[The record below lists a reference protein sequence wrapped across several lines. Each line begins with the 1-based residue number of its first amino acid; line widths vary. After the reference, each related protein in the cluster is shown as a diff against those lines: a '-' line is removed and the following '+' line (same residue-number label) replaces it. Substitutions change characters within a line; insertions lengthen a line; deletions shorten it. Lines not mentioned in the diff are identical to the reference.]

1 MELIEIIK
9 STLSIFSTTVLV
21 FMIIAYTIYKI
32 KDSSRVKPYLNF
44 NVQNPI
50 NMTINEEAGIKIT
63 MEERPMETVLLNK
76 LPIQDKFT
84 IINGNVTIGK
94 QRNKKENS
102 VPRLFAEDNK
112 KMFDFYTV

>member
-9 STLSIFSTTVLV
+9 SSLSIFSTTVLV

-32 KDSSRVKPYLNF
+32 KDSSRAKPYLKF

-50 NMTINEEAGIKIT
+50 TATVNEQTGIKIA
-63 MEERPMETVLLNK
+63 MEERPMETILLNK
-76 LPIQDKFT
+76 LPIQEKFT

-94 QRNKKENS
+94 PRNKKENS
-102 VPRLFAEDNK
+102 VKRLYTEDNK
-112 KMFDFYTV
+112 KMFDFYTL

>member
-9 STLSIFSTTVLV
+9 SSLSIFSTTVLV
-21 FMIIAYTIYKI
+21 FLIMAYIIYKI
-32 KDSSRVKPYLNF
+32 KDSSRAKPYLKF

-50 NMTINEEAGIKIT
+50 NATVNEEVGIIIAI
-63 MEERPMETVLLNK
+63 EERPMETILLNK

>member
-32 KDSSRVKPYLNF
+32 KDSSRVKPYLKF

-50 NMTINEEAGIKIT
+50 NATVNEEAGIKIA
-63 MEERPMETVLLNK
+63 MEERPMETIVLNR

-94 QRNKKENS
+94 PRNKKENS
-102 VPRLFAEDNK
+102 VSRLYTEDNK
-112 KMFDFYTV
+112 KMFDYHTI

>member
-9 STLSIFSTTVLV
+9 STLSIFSTTAVV
-21 FMIIAYTIYKI
+21 FMIISYTIYKI
-32 KDSSRVKPYLNF
+32 KDSSRVKPYLKF

-50 NMTINEEAGIKIT
+50 NATVKEGAGIKIA
-63 MEERPMETVLLNK
+63 MEERPMETILLNR

-94 QRNKKENS
+94 QRNRKENS
-102 VPRLFAEDNK
+102 EPRLFAEDNK
-112 KMFDFYTV
+112 KMFDYYTV